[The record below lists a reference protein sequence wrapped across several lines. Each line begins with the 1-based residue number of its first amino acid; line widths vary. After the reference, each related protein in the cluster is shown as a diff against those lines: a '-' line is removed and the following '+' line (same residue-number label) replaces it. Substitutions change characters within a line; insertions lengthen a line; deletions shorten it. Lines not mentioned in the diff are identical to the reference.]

1 MGARIVMSGF
11 PPASK
16 SIDGKKLAAIPA
28 INTAQ
33 TMNDTLPAK
42 DRNKRVLYL
51 VFQKSSRYI

>member
-1 MGARIVMSGF
+1 MSGF